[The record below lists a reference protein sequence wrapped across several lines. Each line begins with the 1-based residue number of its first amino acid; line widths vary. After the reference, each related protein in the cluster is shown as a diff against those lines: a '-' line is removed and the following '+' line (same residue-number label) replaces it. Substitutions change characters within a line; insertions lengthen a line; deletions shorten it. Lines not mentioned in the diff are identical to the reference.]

1 MAKKSKTTRAKKP
14 KPTIELTIAA
24 TVGDCYSTLENLGQ
38 EFRDICD
45 NTPDSLQ
52 STDLYDR
59 RDTTASTI
67 EGMSEPDVP
76 EWLGEVTFIW
86 TQWPRSSTK
95 SRGGQCSEAAAM
107 LQAVVDKLDELI
119 EANSYTKEQNDDM
132 ASLKDDLETIISEA
146 EGCEWPGMFG

>member
-1 MAKKSKTTRAKKP
+1 MTKKPKRTTKP
-14 KPTIELTIAA
+14 KPTTQLSIGA
-24 TVGDCYSTLENLGQ
+24 TVGDAYSTLEGLGQ

-45 NTPDSLQ
+45 STPDSLQ

-67 EGMSEPDVP
+67 ENLSEPDVP
-76 EWLGEVTFIW
+76 EWLSGIEFTW

-95 SRGGQCSEAAAM
+95 SRSGQCAEATAM
-107 LQAVVDKLDELI
+107 LQAVADKLDEMI
-119 EANSYTKEQNDDM
+119 EANTQSKEQNDEM
-132 ASLKDDLETIISEA
+132 RTLKDELEEIINEA